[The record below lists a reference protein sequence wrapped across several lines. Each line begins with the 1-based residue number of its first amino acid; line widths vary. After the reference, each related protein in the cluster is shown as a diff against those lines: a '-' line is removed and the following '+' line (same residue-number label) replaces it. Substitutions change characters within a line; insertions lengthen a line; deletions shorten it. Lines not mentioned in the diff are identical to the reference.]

1 MKKVGKEEFE
11 INKELI
17 EYDELK
23 EGIKGYYTNLSDIS
37 PQLIVSRYH
46 DLWHTEKSFRI
57 AKSDFKARPIYHRKK
72 DMILSHILVVFVSLC
87 IAKSLEL
94 QTGHSIKRIK
104 DEIWD
109 ILDIN
114 IIEGNT
120 QRIFTKRTK
129 YPDSDVFSKLLH
141 IFNL

>member
-1 MKKVGKEEFE
+1 MKRAQKDKSDRLKQIRKAEYHIQCPSKNRRPRFVKKVGKEEFE

-57 AKSDFKARPIYHRKK
+57 AKSDFKARPIYHRK
-72 DMILSHILVVFVSLC
+72 
-87 IAKSLEL
+87 
-94 QTGHSIKRIK
+94 
-104 DEIWD
+104 
-109 ILDIN
+109 
-114 IIEGNT
+114 
-120 QRIFTKRTK
+120 
-129 YPDSDVFSKLLH
+129 
-141 IFNL
+141 